1 MSYETFLT
9 GQAGGV
15 ARITLDRPEVRNA
28 LSRTMLAELE
38 AALAA
43 ARRSVRAPTSRAWA
57 TAAPR

>member
-1 MSYETFLT
+1 
-9 GQAGGV
+9 V